1 MNINYNNAKAIYR
14 IYKREGRVKQ
24 TPTLLKKHVKA
35 MQKNASLALQNV
47 GKDKRY
53 AIIKSWNAF

>member
-35 MQKNASLALQNV
+35 MQKNASLALQNM
-47 GKDKRY
+47 GKDKR
-53 AIIKSWNAF
+53 